1 MTLLAE
7 RAAEED
13 VKEDVLLYSLLAKER
28 VHLSQLG
35 EADAAIERYL
45 SSTFGIETNFDLDDA
60 LERLKGDGL
69 VSVTADGMI
78 ETLAPSA
85 AAGRIDQLWDRF
97 LDDLVDGSVSEGIEY
112 EGESPERLS

>member
-1 MTLLAE
+1 
-7 RAAEED
+7 
-13 VKEDVLLYSLLAKER
+13 
-28 VHLSQLG
+28 
-35 EADAAIERYL
+35 
-45 SSTFGIETNFDLDDA
+45 
-60 LERLKGDGL
+60 
-69 VSVTADGMI
+69 MI